1 MCVARSGTGA
11 DEGLDR
17 EASVYSVVVPVY
29 NNEATLP
36 VLVERLERLNQEL
49 DGSLETVFVVDGSPD
64 GSYLVLKELL
74 PKAEF
79 ASELIALSRNFGSF
93 AAIRQGLE
101 VAAGPYFAVMAADLQ
116 EPSELIADFFR
127 ILATGEVDIT
137 IGVRVQRSDPFLGSL
152 SSRVFWGAYRMLIQ
166 REVPPGGVDVFGCNL
181 VVRDAVGSLRESNS
195 SLVGLLFWLG
205 FRRKNVPYERLP
217 REHGS
222 SGWTFRRKV
231 RYLFDSAFSFTD
243 LPIAA
248 LLAVGAVGIVA
259 STVLGLA
266 ALILRLLGDISVPG
280 YTPIVLLLVLSL
292 STILFGLGI
301 VGSYVWRTFEN
312 SKGRPLFVPLSREH
326 FGKDDRQ

>member
-1 MCVARSGTGA
+1 
-11 DEGLDR
+11 
-17 EASVYSVVVPVY
+17 VYSVVVPVY

-36 VLVERLERLNQEL
+36 AVVERLERLNQEL
-49 DGSLETVFVVDGSPD
+49 DGSLESVFVVDGSPD
-64 GSYLVLKELL
+64 RSYLVLKDLL

-79 ASELIALSRNFGSF
+79 ASELIGLSRNFGSF

-116 EPSELIADFFR
+116 EPGELIADFFR
-127 ILATGEVDIT
+127 ILATGEADIT
-137 IGVRVQRSDPFLGSL
+137 IGVRVRRADPFLSSL
-152 SSRVFWGAYRMLIQ
+152 SSRVFWSAYRMFIQ
-166 REVPPGGVDVFGCNL
+166 RDVPPGGVDVFGCNL
-181 VVRDAVGSLRESNS
+181 AVRDAVGRMRESNS

-205 FRRKNVPYERLP
+205 FRRKNVPYERRS
-217 REHGS
+217 REQGS

-231 RYLFDSAFSFTD
+231 RYLVDSAFSFTD

-259 STVLGLA
+259 SAVLGMT
-266 ALILRLLGDISVPG
+266 ALITRLLGGISVPG
-280 YTPIVLLLVLSL
+280 YTPIVLLLVFSL

-301 VGSYVWRTFEN
+301 VGSYVWRAFEN

-326 FGKDDRQ
+326 FGKDDSQ